1 MSAVL
6 PDEATV
12 ATEGSTSA
20 ENDVT
25 ATEAGGEGGAM
36 AASGGAAPSGVLRK
50 EGSTRRESKNVMFSD
65 GIRPGG
71 DLTELDPASDVPN
84 LATRIVRRQKL
95 HRGSRNSGSSY
106 HLTSPPLFVWV
117 SLNIVY

>member
-6 PDEATV
+6 PDEANV

-106 HLTSPPLFVWV
+106 NLTSSHLF
-117 SLNIVY
+117 SG